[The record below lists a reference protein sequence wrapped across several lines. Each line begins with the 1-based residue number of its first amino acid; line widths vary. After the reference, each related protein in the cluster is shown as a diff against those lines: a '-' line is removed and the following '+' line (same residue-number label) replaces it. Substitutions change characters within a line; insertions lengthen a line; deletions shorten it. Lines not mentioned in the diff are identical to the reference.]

1 MEKPLFKND
10 LLTAH
15 KPVGAGQPEFVAA
28 GVSPAV
34 EPGIL
39 PGGKRVRSPGIPGG
53 ETPPSTAGGTPA
65 ATEGRFMESGLFEID
80 LLTGHEPWSEDER
93 ERPSPRP
100 SPASGRGRNRSAAFA
115 GLGQGLAGMEG
126 DGLFGEAWPS
136 RRVSYATP
144 SPLGEGW
151 GEGLAERFMGSR
163 VGEGAMPTDHEPR
176 RDSPRRH
183 RGTE

>member
-1 MEKPLFKND
+1 MESAPFEIDPLTD
-10 LLTAH
+10 L
-15 KPVGAGQPEFVAA
+15 E
-28 GVSPAV
+28 
-34 EPGIL
+34 
-39 PGGKRVRSPGIPGG
+39 PGIPGG

-65 ATEGRFMESGLFEID
+65 ATDARFKESHVFEFD
-80 LLTGHEPWSEDER
+80 LLTAHEPWSEDER

-136 RRVSYATP
+136 RRVLYATP

-151 GEGLAERFMGSR
+151 GEGLADRFMGRARGECGGGSVQNANRAETARVRSR
-163 VGEGAMPTDHEPR
+163 
-176 RDSPRRH
+176 
-183 RGTE
+183 